1 MTFIKSLIS
10 SMGRTLGRILVY
22 LLIGLAITMLFSK
35 KPSALTY
42 TGSNQVLSDTYYNLF
57 SGYVENMDYKDNYVA
72 FSYSCSYG
80 SYSTSTCYALC
91 YGKNLTYNNN
101 SFSGSCNYVKYD
113 YNNSSTREI
122 LTGTDISFNLS
133 SRVYYSNL
141 GNSSKLR
148 GELSNYE
155 KMVVLFLA
163 IVMCNFVISRLFF
176 RK

>member
-22 LLIGLAITMLFSK
+22 LLIGLAIAFLFNK
-35 KPSALTY
+35 KPSALSY
-42 TGSNQVLSDTYYNLF
+42 TGSNQALNDTYYNLF
-57 SGYVENMDYKDNYVA
+57 SGYVEKLNYKENYVA

-91 YGKNLTYNNN
+91 YGKDLTYNNN

-113 YNNSSTREI
+113 YNSSNTREL
-122 LTGTDISFNLS
+122 LTGTDNSFNLS

-141 GNSSKLR
+141 GNSSKLK
-148 GELSNYE
+148 GGLSYYE
-155 KMVVLFLA
+155 KMVVLFLSL
-163 IVMCNFVISRLFF
+163 VMCNFVISRLFF